1 MILKQQNGSVNSRV
15 VCIFILSTEYS
26 KCLDQ
31 LSLTS
36 KSLGF
41 LKPQVVFQKTREY
54 YKLSLQRI

>member
-1 MILKQQNGSVNSRV
+1 MLRKILSYYLKKYDFEASVNSRV

-31 LSLTS
+31 QSRTS

-41 LKPQVVFQKTREY
+41 L
-54 YKLSLQRI
+54 